1 MRQTGKCQM
10 QWNPN
15 MTPKRRWREAAVPFG
30 PLLFAR
36 SSSRCCFRLW
46 VQAHR
51 GFSAKSIF
59 FSLHYTIYIP
69 SNSHLGQVCGNI
81 AGQQACHCFGKLSM
95 HNRAPSAYEAE
106 VSHFCAFL
114 STFWLLSKNKMLNL
128 IWDSLL
134 LTLRPKLD
142 CGSEQFGI
150 SKLMWLS
157 PCVPFGSSFWS
168 AWLCYRGANYSEL
181 VWDEC
186 EHLVNICFSPAAANS
201 FFLRS
206 STSVLIFCHVIKQP
220 TCGAKR
226 AALWLF
232 IFQIGFLIPVIKS

>member
-59 FSLHYTIYIP
+59 FFALYYLYSIKISFRSSLWQHCWP
-69 SNSHLGQVCGNI
+69 
-81 AGQQACHCFGKLSM
+81 AHCFGKLSM

-114 STFWLLSKNKMLNL
+114 STFWLLSNNKMLNL
-128 IWDSLL
+128 IWDSFL

-150 SKLMWLS
+150 SKLMRLS
-157 PCVPFGSSFWS
+157 PRVPFGSSFWS

-201 FFLRS
+201 FS
-206 STSVLIFCHVIKQP
+206 SVHQHPSWFFVM
-220 TCGAKR
+220 
-226 AALWLF
+226 
-232 IFQIGFLIPVIKS
+232 